1 MKVFAGLALLFSL
14 SVSMAF
20 GQQEDRGKGHK
31 IVFQFTNGKDTLQQK
46 AFINQ
51 LNNLKEHWPEA
62 EYYVVVY
69 NMGLELVMPETSV
82 NINAVQKLHE
92 KGVQFVVC
100 ENTMK
105 TRKITKEQFI
115 PQVTYVKAGIAEIV
129 LKQEAGYTYIK
140 GGF

>member
-1 MKVFAGLALLFSL
+1 MKQLIRLFALLIFTS
-14 SVSMAF
+14 SAAIA
-20 GQQEDRGKGHK
+20 QTEDNGKGHR

-51 LNNLKEHWPEA
+51 LNNLKEHWPQA
-62 EYYVVVY
+62 EYHVVVY
-69 NMGLELVMPETSV
+69 NMGLELLMPATGI
-82 NINAVQKLHE
+82 NISAVQKLHDM
-92 KGVQFVVC
+92 GVTFAVC

-105 TRKITKEQFI
+105 TRKITKDQFI

-129 LKQEAGYTYIK
+129 LMQEQGWTYIK

>member
-1 MKVFAGLALLFSL
+1 MKSFFGILAFLMLGFSPVFA
-14 SVSMAF
+14 
-20 GQQEDRGKGHK
+20 QQEDNGKGHK

-46 AFINQ
+46 AFLNQ
-51 LNNLKEHWPEA
+51 LTNLKEHWPEA

-69 NMGLELVMPETSV
+69 NMGLELVMPESGI
-82 NINAVQKLHE
+82 NIPAVQKLHD

-105 TRKITKEQFI
+105 ARKISKEQFI
-115 PQVTYVKAGIAEIV
+115 PQVSYVKAGIAEIV

>member
-1 MKVFAGLALLFSL
+1 MKSFALILSLLIVALAP
-14 SVSMAF
+14 VF
-20 GQQEDRGKGHK
+20 GQQEDNGKGHK

-46 AFINQ
+46 AFLNQ
-51 LNNLKEHWPEA
+51 LSNLKEHWPEA

-69 NMGLELVMPETSV
+69 NMGLELVMPETSI
-82 NINAVQKLHE
+82 NISAVQKLHD

-115 PQVTYVKAGIAEIV
+115 PQVSYVKAGIAEIV